1 MGVLERLRMLSP
13 DQRDALRAVEAEER
27 KVEEIEALEEEHLT
41 VQEVYLRRRDR
52 LLGREVADVYSDIE
66 SARAVLR
73 REFGEQR
80 KRFERMRMSILSG
93 GAGGGASPEQL
104 ELLPGH
110 G

>member
-13 DQRDALRAVEAEER
+13 DQRDALRAVEAEGR
-27 KVEEIEALEEEHLT
+27 KGEEVEALGEGHLT
-41 VQEVYLRRRDR
+41 EGEAERRRRDR
-52 LLGREVADVYSDIE
+52 PLRRRAADVSSDTE

>member
-1 MGVLERLRMLSP
+1 MLSP

-41 VQEVYLRRRDR
+41 VQEAYLRRRDR
-52 LLGREVADVYSDIE
+52 ILGREVADVYSDIE

-73 REFGEQR
+73 REFREQR

>member
-1 MGVLERLRMLSP
+1 MLSP

-73 REFGEQR
+73 REFGEQH